1 MEVNELLKLMVNKGA
16 SDLHLTVPS
25 PPVFR
30 IDGELVPQRDLAT
43 LTPRDVELALE
54 QVASEEQ
61 RAVFD
66 REWELDFA
74 YSVPGLARFR
84 VNVLRQRGVMSL
96 AFRFV
101 PFYVPSI
108 DELGLPEIFKE
119 LILRPRGLILVTGPS
134 GSGKSTTL
142 AAMLRHLNENA
153 TKDVITI
160 EDPIEFIFRNKKCL
174 IQQRDLGDDTK
185 SFASAVIHALR
196 HDADVIIVGEM
207 RDLATIGAAITAA
220 ETGHLVL
227 GTLHTIDAP
236 QSIDRIVDI
245 FPHGQQQ
252 QIRIQLSQVIEAVI
266 SQALLP
272 RIDGGRVAAFEI
284 MLASHTIRKYI
295 RDEKVFE
302 IPVTIEVSTPE
313 GMQTL
318 DQALTDLV
326 KSNIVTLEDALMKS
340 RDPAKLQ
347 RFLQS
352 QSEAA
357 ASHIVDNASGR
368 QEDVEWTRKEY
379 S

>member
-1 MEVNELLKLMVNKGA
+1 
-16 SDLHLTVPS
+16 
-25 PPVFR
+25 
-30 IDGELVPQRDLAT
+30 
-43 LTPRDVELALE
+43 
-54 QVASEEQ
+54 
-61 RAVFD
+61 
-66 REWELDFA
+66 
-74 YSVPGLARFR
+74 
-84 VNVLRQRGVMSL
+84 MSL